1 MYQPFVTVFR
11 TEGMSEV
18 EVKEQSGRVWESGSE
33 GNVVMRTASF
43 GKGQKG
49 LEVCGRRGEYEVP
62 GEGEKRRGLEEDVVV
77 PLGLLAVVRR
87 QMKMDRKLKG
97 DCWWGKD

>member
-1 MYQPFVTVFR
+1 
-11 TEGMSEV
+11 MSDE

-49 LEVCGRRGEYEVP
+49 LEVCGRRGEYEVLA
-62 GEGEKRRGLEEDVVV
+62 EGRTERRRGLEEDVVV
-77 PLGLLAVVRR
+77 PLGLLAVTRR

>member
-11 TEGMSEV
+11 TEGMSEG
-18 EVKEQSGRVWESGSE
+18 EVKEQSERVWESGSRA
-33 GNVVMRTASF
+33 NVVMRTASF

-49 LEVCGRRGEYEVP
+49 LEICGRRGTYEV

-77 PLGLLAVVRR
+77 PLGLLAIVRR
-87 QMKMDRKLKG
+87 QMKMDRRLKG